1 MNGIERSIL
10 EEDMASWNPGQLHT
24 LQRFVAESLVEKNK
38 EFGEHRRSTWYSEAS
53 ANPTY
58 IEQIAATISWRAGF
72 YFTFWKME
80 TFSND

>member
-38 EFGEHRRSTWYSEAS
+38 EFGEHRRS
-53 ANPTY
+53 N
-58 IEQIAATISWRAGF
+58 
-72 YFTFWKME
+72 
-80 TFSND
+80 